1 MVRCLVVV
9 MVALACGHAHAQ
21 REFVEEIEPRPGLND
36 ADLDAPDP
44 AATKKPPPTTSPT
57 KLPTTSPTPTPEK
70 TPKGKPR
77 VTETPTPTP
86 VATPPPPP
94 AVDEVAPL
102 TINTAGRAGF
112 REQADQHFAALQRGD
127 LTRARK
133 ALTALERGALDFAVH
148 GARDG
153 FAAPALAQALLR
165 EARTAIGEGR
175 ADDAETLLQM
185 SERIAPSDLATAGS
199 RLFVRFE
206 LAGPVA
212 ALGDIGN
219 VWRALWTHPKDA
231 GFLVARVGTVFV
243 VTIVVMLLL
252 LAVIVALPTLP
263 TMAFDLMFLLPR
275 QAHRGQALVIA
286 ALVAAAPLL
295 LGAGLVPALLWVLTL
310 GMAYLGRRR
319 QVAVALVVLVAIAM
333 PTLVQ
338 QVAMGWTASSSQAS
352 DIADAL
358 YDVDGADA
366 LARLKATETA
376 GGALD
381 VLAGVA
387 LANAARRDG
396 RLDEALERYR
406 ALVQRHGD
414 LSWVHGGYGVV
425 LADAGQ
431 DELALAELGLAA
443 ERARAEPHAES
454 VVVAAAFNAS
464 VLHHKAGRTEKAQAL
479 LAPIAETDADALA
492 IARRATFRALDE
504 VVGHNRA
511 FVEVLPPRAALFALP
526 SSPATA
532 AVEQS
537 VAAVLWR
544 GASTT
549 TATAIIAA
557 FLVAMGAVTVLA
569 QRLKLAR
576 ACVRCGEPASRRVDG
591 PDVPHDTCA
600 ACFHAF
606 VSTKSR
612 IDAGVKLRK
621 ENAIRRRNR
630 RRATTIVALSLLPGT
645 GHLFAGAM
653 VRGVAFAALA
663 TSSAC
668 AAVTLSPAWPGPR
681 AAADIGAMAAMV
693 PGLVVFAIVFAASF
707 RSALGVADDER
718 STR

>member
-1 MVRCLVVV
+1 
-9 MVALACGHAHAQ
+9 MVALVCVHARAQ

-44 AATKKPPPTTSPT
+44 AATKKPPPTP
-57 KLPTTSPTPTPEK
+57 PPVTTSPTPPTTSPEK

-77 VTETPTPTP
+77 PAEPVVPPTPTP
-86 VATPPPPP
+86 STSPTPPVP

-133 ALTALERGALDFAVH
+133 ALATLERGALDYAVH

-153 FAAPALAQALLR
+153 FAAPALAQALVR
-165 EARTAIGEGR
+165 EARTAITEGR

-185 SERIAPSDLATAGS
+185 SERLAPSDLATAGS

-212 ALGDIGN
+212 ALGDVGG
-219 VWRALWTHPKDA
+219 VWRAFWTHPKDA
-231 GFLVARVGTVFV
+231 GFLVARVGTVLV
-243 VTIVVMLLL
+243 VSILVMLAL
-252 LAVIVALPTLP
+252 LAVVVALPVLP
-263 TMAFDLMFLLPR
+263 TMAFDVMFLLPR
-275 QAHRGQALVIA
+275 QAHRGQAL
-286 ALVAAAPLL
+286 LVAVLVAVAPLL
-295 LGAGLVPALLWVLTL
+295 LGAGVVPSLLWVLTL

-319 QVAVALVVLVAIAM
+319 QAAVAAVVLAAIGL

-338 QVAMGWTASSSQAS
+338 QVAIGWTSSSAPS
-352 DIADAL
+352 ADIADAL
-358 YDVDGADA
+358 YDVDGTDA

-396 RLDEALERYR
+396 RIDEALERYR

-414 LSWVHGGYGVV
+414 LSWVHGGYGVT
-425 LADAGQ
+425 LASAGE

-443 ERARAEPHAES
+443 ERGRAEPHAES

-511 FVEVLPPRAALFALP
+511 FVEVLPPRAALRSLP
-526 SSPATA
+526 PSPAA
-532 AVEQS
+532 LAVEQS

-549 TATAIIAA
+549 TATAMIAA
-557 FLVAMGAVTVLA
+557 FLLAMGAVTVLA
-569 QRLKLAR
+569 TRLKLAR

-630 RRATTIVALSLLPGT
+630 RRATAIVALSVWPGT
-645 GHLFAGAM
+645 GHLFAGA
-653 VRGVAFAALA
+653 VARGVVFSTLAAL
-663 TSSAC
+663 SAC

-681 AAADIGAMAAMV
+681 AAADVGAMAAMV

-718 STR
+718 SAR